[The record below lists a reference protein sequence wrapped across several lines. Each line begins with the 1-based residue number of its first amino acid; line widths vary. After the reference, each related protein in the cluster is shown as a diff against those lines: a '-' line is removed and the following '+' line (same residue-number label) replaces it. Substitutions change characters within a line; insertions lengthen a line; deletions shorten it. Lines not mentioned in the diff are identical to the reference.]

1 MTLLQQV
8 PELEIAALPSVS
20 LNGARAKYSLPPKV
34 EAFGLSKTFGELK
47 ALSDV
52 SITLRPGS
60 FRALLGENGA
70 GKSTLVKCIM
80 GTYRADAGHVRVGQH
95 DVELKN
101 PRQAHALGIGMV
113 YQHFTLVENM
123 TVVENMLMSGEHV
136 PAFINWKKERDRL
149 EAFMAKMPFR
159 VDARAIVRNL
169 SAGEK
174 QKIELLKQLYLNRKV
189 IILDEPTSVLTP
201 SEADE
206 VLGMVRQ
213 MCSEGRLSVLMI
225 THKFREVTKFCD
237 EVSVLRQGKLT
248 GEGAVRDLSAA
259 TMAEMMMG
267 KASIPEPALRDSK
280 PADADDEPR
289 LVIDN
294 VVAENDTGVDVLRGL
309 SLQVRPHEIVGIA
322 GVSGNGQ
329 RELVQVL
336 AGQRRLKQGRLF
348 VHGERYTGT
357 RGELRRH
364 HFHLLPEMPLQN
376 GCVGNMSTADNLA
389 FRAFDTP
396 LFTRARMFLSR
407 SAIHASAKNLIGR
420 FNIKPTAPALPI
432 RTLSGGNIQRAVLA
446 RELDDAV
453 EVLVVANPCFGLD
466 FKAVSEIRSRI
477 MQARNRG
484 AAVLLISEDLDEVLE
499 LADRIL
505 VISSGKI
512 VHETSNEQADRNVIG
527 HHMAG
532 H

>member
-1 MTLLQQV
+1 MTFVQDSTATPVREKSNGSFNGYSITHV
-8 PELEIAALPSVS
+8 P
-20 LNGARAKYSLPPKV
+20 PPKL
-34 EAFGLSKTFGELK
+34 EAVGLSKIFGPLK
-47 ALSDV
+47 VLSDV
-52 SITLRPGS
+52 SLTLTPGC

-80 GTYRADAGHVRVGQH
+80 GTYRPDGGLVRVGEH
-95 DVELKN
+95 SVELKN
-101 PRQAHALGIGMV
+101 PRQAHALGVGMV

-123 TVVENMLMSGEHV
+123 TVVENMIMARDHV
-136 PAFINWKKERDRL
+136 PGIINWKREVDEL

-159 VDARAIVRNL
+159 VNPRSLIRNL

-174 QKIELLKQLYLNRKV
+174 QKIEILKQLYLKRRV

-213 MCSEGRLSVLMI
+213 MCTDGRLSVLMI
-225 THKFREVTKFCD
+225 THKFREVMGFCD
-237 EVSVLRQGKLT
+237 EVSVLRQGRLT
-248 GEGAVRDLSAA
+248 GEGSVKDLTPA

-267 KASIPEPALRDSK
+267 KASIPAPASREVK
-280 PADADDEPR
+280 PEGAKTAAR
-289 LVIDN
+289 LVLDN
-294 VVAENDTGVDVLRGL
+294 VTAENEMGVQVLRGL
-309 SLQVRPHEIVGIA
+309 SLQVKPHEIVGIA

-336 AGQRRLKQGRLF
+336 SGQRPPTGGKLQVQGQ
-348 VHGERYTGT
+348 RYYAS
-357 RGELRRH
+357 REEIRRH
-364 HFHLLPEMPLQN
+364 HFHILPEMPLHN
-376 GCVGNMSTADNLA
+376 ACVGNMTTAENLA
-389 FRAFDTP
+389 FRGFDKP
-396 LFTRARMFLSR
+396 PFTRIKWFMSR
-407 SAIHASAKNLIGR
+407 LAMHSSAKSLIGR
-420 FNIKPTAPALPI
+420 FNIKPAIPSVAI

-446 RELDDAV
+446 RELGEDV

-505 VISSGKI
+505 VISQGRI
-512 VHETSNEQADRNVIG
+512 VHETSNDQADRKTIG
-527 HHMAG
+527 HYMAG

>member
-1 MTLLQQV
+1 MNQL
-8 PELEIAALPSVS
+8 
-20 LNGARAKYSLPPKV
+20 LNGHRNGNGTALAAPPRI
-34 EAFGLSKTFGELK
+34 EAINLSKTFG
-47 ALSDV
+47 ALRALANV
-52 SITLRPGS
+52 SLSLRPGS

-80 GTYRADAGHVRVGQH
+80 GTYRADPGGQVKVGEHQA
-95 DVELKN
+95 DLKN

-113 YQHFTLVENM
+113 YQHFTLVDNM
-123 TVVENMLMSGEHV
+123 TVLENMLMARTHV
-136 PAFINWKKERDRL
+136 PAFINWKRERDEL
-149 EAFMAKMPFR
+149 ESFMAKMPFR
-159 VDARAIVRNL
+159 VDPRALVRNL

-174 QKIELLKQLYLNRKV
+174 QKVELLKQLYLQRKV
-189 IILDEPTSVLTP
+189 IFLDEPTSVLTP
-201 SEADE
+201 DEADE

-213 MCSEGRLSVLMI
+213 MCTDGKLSVLMI
-225 THKFREVTKFCD
+225 THKFREVMSYCD

-248 GEGAVRDLSAA
+248 GEGAVRDLTPAA
-259 TMAEMMMG
+259 MAEMMMG
-267 KASIPEPALRDSK
+267 KASIPEPASRAPK
-280 PADADDEPR
+280 PEGARDEPR
-289 LVIDN
+289 LVIDK
-294 VVAENDTGVDVLRGL
+294 VVAQNDTGVEVLKEL
-309 SLQVRPHEIVGIA
+309 SLQVRPHEIVGVA

-329 RELVQVL
+329 RELVQAL
-336 AGQRRLKQGRLF
+336 AGQRKLKAGQIH
-348 VHGERYTGT
+348 VQGERYFGS

-376 GCVGNMSTADNLA
+376 ACVGNMSTAENLA

-396 LFTRARMFLSR
+396 LLTRIKLFLNKFAVHHR
-407 SAIHASAKNLIGR
+407 AKDLIAR
-420 FNIKPTAPALPI
+420 FNIRPTAPALPI

-446 RELDDAV
+446 RELDEEV

-466 FKAVSEIRSRI
+466 FKAVAEIRSRI

-484 AAVLLISEDLDEVLE
+484 AAVLLLSEDLDEILE

-505 VISSGKI
+505 VISAGKI
-512 VHETSNEQADRNVIG
+512 VHETSNEHADRNTIG

>member
-1 MTLLQQV
+1 MTLLHE
-8 PELEIAALPSVS
+8 PKSS
-20 LNGARAKYSLPPKV
+20 NLNGHANGHTNGNGHLPPRI
-34 EAFGLSKTFGELK
+34 EAFNLSKTFGELK
-47 ALSDV
+47 ALSNV
-52 SITLRPGS
+52 TLSLRPGI

-80 GTYRADAGHVRVGQH
+80 GTYRADPGGHVKVGES

-101 PRQAHALGIGMV
+101 PRQAHALGIGLV

-123 TVVENMLMSGEHV
+123 TVVENMVMARGHV
-136 PAFINWKKERDRL
+136 PAIIHWKRERDQL

-159 VDARAIVRNL
+159 VDPKAIVRNL

-174 QKIELLKQLYLNRKV
+174 QKIELLKQLYLDRKV

-201 SEADE
+201 NEADE

-213 MCSEGRLSVLMI
+213 MCTDGKLSVLMI
-225 THKFREVTKFCD
+225 SHKFREVMTYCD

-248 GEGAVRDLSAA
+248 GEGAVRDLTPSA
-259 TMAEMMMG
+259 MAEMMMG
-267 KASIPEPALRDSK
+267 KASIPEPASREKK
-280 PADADDEPR
+280 PEGAKTAPR
-289 LVIDN
+289 LVIEKI
-294 VVAENDTGVDVLRGL
+294 VAQNDTGVEVLNGL

-336 AGQRRLKQGRLF
+336 AGQRKIKGGQIH
-348 VHGERYTGT
+348 VQGERYFGS
-357 RGELRRH
+357 RKELRKH

-376 GCVGNMSTADNLA
+376 ACVGNMSTAENLA

-396 LFTRARMFLSR
+396 LCTRIKLILNNF
-407 SAIHASAKNLIGR
+407 AIHHRAKDLIGR
-420 FNIKPTAPALPI
+420 FNIRPTAPAVPI

-446 RELDDAV
+446 RELDEGV

-505 VISSGKI
+505 VISAGKI
-512 VHETSNEQADRNVIG
+512 VHETSNEHADRNEIG